1 MNKWIINRKGL
12 LVTAALTGVLSLSGC
27 GNQSDKE
34 QELAVFYSS
43 VADFKDYILE
53 ADARINNLDVSQR
66 ESVSELLEILDG
78 MEAEFAEFA
87 RLAEDQAPDQFESVP
102 GLALNASE
110 QMAQAVACYHTAFES
125 EVFEENYAD
134 AAYKHYMYSMESIQY
149 IGMLLLGEKIPEG
162 DNVTVYEI
170 TNDEHLL
177 DKWLSGDKE
186 DDADDINENETVSE

>member
-53 ADARINNLDVSQR
+53 ADARINNLDVRQR